1 MDILLATLVFP
12 YPVND
17 GGKSGTY
24 RMIESLRK
32 SNKVTLICPQPKEEH
47 LVALKSLWPDIKIIT
62 FQRPTAR
69 PKDNIFIDT
78 IKRITGRKHIP
89 TREEVMKQEMLL
101 TTCNLVEYYFDDLLQ
116 LFQDELKSKKYDLV
130 QIDFIELAPLVH
142 FVPENI
148 PKIFVHHEIRFKR
161 MEREL
166 ATLPEPDSS
175 FSWKIAN
182 SKILEFN
189 LIDRFDK
196 VISLTDIDRDILIS
210 EGLNPDKVEA
220 SPLPMELSKHDINQ
234 PFVSNNRVLF
244 LGPDQ
249 HYPNLDGLDW
259 FLKNCWSKIRRTK
272 PGINLSV
279 VGKWSSEKREWF
291 KDYSDVIF
299 EGFVPDLATV
309 MEGAVMIVP
318 LRIGSGMRMKILEGV
333 SYRVPIIS
341 TTIGAEGL
349 PMKNNINCKIA
360 DQPEEFSKAV
370 IEVLENPQLQND
382 FIDKALEILNSGY
395 SSQECGARREEVY
408 AMLLDSSRV

>member
-1 MDILLATLVFP
+1 MNVLLATLVFP

-24 RMIESLRK
+24 RMIESLRE
-32 SNKVTLICPQPKEEH
+32 NNQVTLICPESKEEH
-47 LVALKSLWPDIKIIT
+47 HTALQNLWPDIKIIT
-62 FQRPTAR
+62 FKKSNAPA
-69 PKDNIFIDT
+69 KDNFLVNLIKT
-78 IKRITGRKHIP
+78 ISGRKYTP
-89 TREEVMKQEMLL
+89 TREEVMKQQMLL
-101 TTCNLVEYYFDDLLQ
+101 TTCNLIEYYFENLLQ
-116 LFQDELKSKKYDLV
+116 LFRDELGSKKYDLV

-142 FVPENI
+142 YVPENT
-148 PKIFVHHEIRFKR
+148 PTVFVHHEIRFKR

-166 ATLPEPDSS
+166 ATLSDPDPS

-182 SKILEFN
+182 SKILELN
-189 LIDRFDK
+189 LINRFDK
-196 VISLTDIDRDILIS
+196 VVALTDIDREILIA
-210 EGLNPDKVEA
+210 EGINPAKVET
-220 SPLPMELSKHDINQ
+220 SPLPMVVNKHDINQ
-234 PFVSNNRVLF
+234 PFVSENRILF

-259 FLKNCWSKIRRTK
+259 FLKNCWNQIRQTS
-272 PGINLSV
+272 PGIKLSV

-291 KDYSDVIF
+291 KDYPDVIF

-349 PMKNNINCKIA
+349 PMENDVNCKIA
-360 DQPEEFSKAV
+360 DHPEEFSKAI
-370 IEVLENPQLQND
+370 IEVLKSPQLQND
-382 FIDKALEILNSGY
+382 FIEKALEILNSGY
-395 SSQECGARREEVY
+395 STQECGARREEVY
-408 AMLLDSSRV
+408 AMLLEDN